1 MADRAGRR
9 GNRDGIN
16 RAILEAGVGSTR
28 TVLETELPKAR
39 RSELDVGNVTSSASA
54 IESRTAGTKEGFRGR
69 GAVGE
74 ATGGKRADPELCPR
88 CRATALAGGHTAKV
102 PADTR
107 PGAATEPAREPVGGV
122 SN

>member
-39 RSELDVGNVTSSASA
+39 RCELAVGNVTSSASA

-69 GAVGE
+69 RAVGE
-74 ATGGKRADPELCPR
+74 ATGVDLGRWPMKSHENHFESMKNGTGPSGEIEFAVEELRLSACLIR
-88 CRATALAGGHTAKV
+88 SVRG
-102 PADTR
+102 
-107 PGAATEPAREPVGGV
+107 
-122 SN
+122 